1 MTLVRDGKL
10 FGRLH
15 YAFVIMACCCLIQ
28 AFGMGLVLNCGS
40 LFYVPICNDLGF
52 SRSEIATYMTGYF
65 IGTTLFTPLAGKLLS
80 QCNIRVV
87 MPLASIVLSG
97 SVVAM
102 SFFTQVWQ
110 WQVSGFLVGAAG
122 SCIFVLPTASLIGN
136 WFVKRRGFVYGVTM
150 AFASVSSAIFSMVI
164 SGIIQTWG
172 WRAGYVFVGVASVAV
187 ILPCSL
193 VMRKKPTDMDMVPYG
208 LDELRDLRGGLPL
221 MRGASFKGAVLSAAF
236 WCLFVFAGIA
246 AFIHSGIEQHMP
258 GHIEAI
264 GFTATFAA
272 MVVSAESVGSII
284 DKLVLGW
291 LNDKIGVMRTT
302 IIELAVVAL
311 GIVGFL
317 VFRHPVLLILSA
329 MLFGVQDSLQSV
341 SLPLLIRDVFGSR
354 NYTQIHAW
362 IRTGVGIFGSFAG
375 VVVGGSYDAW
385 GTFAPAFAALAG
397 TCFVGMAC
405 VLIAYCARK
414 KLVWTDERGR
424 VCEKRDVLGAEQELD

>member
-102 SFFTQVWQ
+102 SLFTQVWQ

-172 WRAGYVFVGVASVAV
+172 WRAGYAFVGVASAAV

-208 LDELRDLRGGLPL
+208 LDELRDLRGGVFLSCAEL
-221 MRGASFKGAVLSAAF
+221 LSRGL
-236 WCLFVFAGIA
+236 C
-246 AFIHSGIEQHMP
+246 
-258 GHIEAI
+258 
-264 GFTATFAA
+264 
-272 MVVSAESVGSII
+272 
-284 DKLVLGW
+284 
-291 LNDKIGVMRTT
+291 
-302 IIELAVVAL
+302 
-311 GIVGFL
+311 FL
-317 VFRHPVLLILSA
+317 LR
-329 MLFGVQDSLQSV
+329 FGVCSCSLALRRS
-341 SLPLLIRDVFGSR
+341 
-354 NYTQIHAW
+354 YT
-362 IRTGVGIFGSFAG
+362 
-375 VVVGGSYDAW
+375 
-385 GTFAPAFAALAG
+385 
-397 TCFVGMAC
+397 
-405 VLIAYCARK
+405 
-414 KLVWTDERGR
+414 
-424 VCEKRDVLGAEQELD
+424 AE